1 MPGNRH
7 QQLFA
12 GARRR
17 RSASSGVIFHAVTN
31 ARSNA
36 KAVPVSGSKRN
47 TKTHLDAETDA
58 QTHAFAQAH
67 SAADKL
73 SAAHA
78 GTDTG
83 ADARSNTDACSDAG
97 THANAHTNADSDTNA
112 HADADE
118 RSDDNAARFAD
129 AAARYAAGL
138 AHTACDGNAFT
149 RADVVGFYECAVSD
163 RSSTSVGRC
172 TAGPRSFPEP
182 ERYPV
187 REAHRR

>member
-83 ADARSNTDACSDAG
+83 ADARSNTDAC
-97 THANAHTNADSDTNA
+97 ANANTHTDADSDTNA